1 MKKLGKNLSLIFGMV
16 LAMGLA
22 SCGSPEN
29 SNTNN
34 VSTDNNLVGQLESAS
49 PPQPTEVEPPK
60 RHALHEA
67 AKRGLITYE
76 VTGNGD
82 SSGQSLKIKVQRT
95 SSEPIQVY
103 VAPGTVFETGSKG
116 VQSMVAKSI
125 ARELGEAVA
134 EEALQAAV
142 EAALDEKGVLLLADQ
157 STHTLLVEAYCR
169 DFELENPSGE
179 DGFTA
184 SSVDGRAAAL
194 FEAAERQGLGIH
206 ATQAAIW
213 MDRGVTQADIA
224 QKFEATPA
232 DFEAASRLLE
242 QLPATS

>member
-1 MKKLGKNLSLIFGMV
+1 MKKLGKNLFLILGMV
-16 LAMGLA
+16 LAMGIT

-34 VSTDNNLVGQLESAS
+34 VITNNYSDVEREQVPDLTPST
-49 PPQPTEVEPPK
+49 VETK
-60 RHALHEA
+60 RYALHEA
-67 AKRGLITYE
+67 AELGLITYE
-76 VTGNGD
+76 VTGNGN
-82 SSGQSLKIKVQRT
+82 SSGESLKIKVQRI
-95 SSEPIQVY
+95 SSEPVQVY
-103 VAPGTVFETGSKG
+103 VAPGTVFRTGSKG

-134 EEALQAAV
+134 EDAVKAVV
-142 EAALDEKGVLLLADQ
+142 EAALDESGVLQLADQ
-157 STHTLLVEAYCR
+157 SAHTLLVEAYCR

-184 SSVDGRAAAL
+184 SSVDRRAAAL
-194 FEAAERQGLGIH
+194 FAAADSQGLGIE

-213 MDRGVTQADIA
+213 MDRGVSQADIA
-224 QKFEATPA
+224 KKFEATPA

-242 QLPATS
+242 QLPARS